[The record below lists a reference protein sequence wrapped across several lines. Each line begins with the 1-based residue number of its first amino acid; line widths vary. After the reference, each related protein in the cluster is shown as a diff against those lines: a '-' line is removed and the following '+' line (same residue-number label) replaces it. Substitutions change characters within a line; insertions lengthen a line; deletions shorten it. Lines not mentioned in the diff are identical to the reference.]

1 MTRNEPAATRP
12 TSGHPRCYRGASAVR
27 NLETIA
33 VIKDSAAPR
42 CGAFL
47 PLHTG
52 RKECGEQCQNA
63 DRVTETFL
71 TEDARAA
78 THRDKCQLFDRLC
91 REAINHD
98 PVSRAISMR

>member
-1 MTRNEPAATRP
+1 MTRNEAAATRL
-12 TSGHPRCYRGASAVR
+12 TSGHPRCYRDASAVR

-42 CGAFL
+42 CGGAFL

-52 RKECGEQCQNA
+52 RKECGERCQNA
-63 DRVTETFL
+63 DRVIETFL

-78 THRDKCQLFDRLC
+78 TNRNKCQLFDRLC
-91 REAINHD
+91 REAI
-98 PVSRAISMR
+98 